1 MKNLFILL
9 VIFILLINHNLSAQQ
24 NLPLKFKD
32 DFIKW
37 SELSWMEGQSSND
50 QFVHFSSPPIIDKD
64 TIFLFMNYYQKELEN
79 GKNYGYCGYI
89 IKKVNKNSGEKYW
102 ETKRMFK
109 EFGDRKIISQPQFVG
124 NTIELSLYD
133 EVRATAYGTDWY
145 ECYPAHVV
153 LDKSSGEIIDSIF
166 VDKTNTQ
173 LPKLRS
179 IGGELY
185 YYIGSTVPTIFKT
198 KEGYIHMRSSLKE
211 ILSSNCDLNGNLVS
225 VDSIKYPTY
234 KYVPW
239 DIRFEQVEN
248 DSFWVLMLNRAQN
261 WADVQA
267 LFSKYDM
274 NLNLNK
280 TVDVSQH
287 IAKPITSAGIYFID
301 KGYFVVGTNYVDPVA
316 MTDKYHSYLFDNNG
330 QFLDSIS
337 YTLRPGIDDIIR
349 YGWLRPMVD
358 RVNNRLLMSQSR
370 QDKLTESTY
379 FELYANEG
387 VAIKSVSS
395 IEVEGIKDHFRTYYS
410 TMLDNGDI
418 LLYIEQFTDPGPSGD
433 RWYSWIML
441 DGQKMNII
449 SSTKDVPLNTNH
461 FKIYPNPSNNIIH
474 IDGLQ
479 AEANVQVQNINGQVL
494 KRITTLDGQVDIS
507 DLTSGLY
514 IFEIQNKDV
523 KERHKVIK
531 IE

>member
-1 MKNLFILL
+1 MRNLILMLIAFI
-9 VIFILLINHNLSAQQ
+9 FTANHNLIAQLH
-24 NLPLKFKD
+24 LPLKFKED
-32 DFIKW
+32 VFKW

-64 TIFLFMNYYQKELEN
+64 TIFLFMNYYQNELEN

-89 IKKVNKNSGEKYW
+89 IKKLNKNTGEKYW
-102 ETKRMFK
+102 ETKRMYK
-109 EFGDRKIISQPQFVG
+109 EYGDRKIISQPSFVNG
-124 NTIELSLYD
+124 TIEIALYD
-133 EVRATAYGTDWY
+133 ESHAIGINTDWN
-145 ECYPAHVV
+145 ECYPAHLVI
-153 LDKSSGEIIDSIF
+153 DKSSGEIIDSSF
-166 VDKTNTQ
+166 VDKTNTE
-173 LPKLRS
+173 LPTLRS
-179 IGGELY
+179 MGGSLY
-185 YYIGSTVPTIFKT
+185 NYIGPTVPTIFKT
-198 KEGYIHMRSSLKE
+198 KDGYIHMRSWLKE
-211 ILSSNCDLNGNLVS
+211 ILSSNIDLNGILLG

-261 WADVQA
+261 WADVQV

-274 NLNLNK
+274 DLNLNK
-280 TVDVSQH
+280 TIDVSEH

-301 KGYFVVGTNYVDPVA
+301 KGYFVVGTNYYDPVA
-316 MTDKYHSYLFDNNG
+316 MTDKNHSYLFDNNG
-330 QFLDSIS
+330 QFLDSVS
-337 YTLRPGIDDIIR
+337 YTLRPGIDDIIK

-387 VAIKSVSS
+387 DAIKTVRS
-395 IEVEGIKDHFRTYYS
+395 IDVEGIKDHFRTYYS

-441 DGQKMNII
+441 DGQKMNIL
-449 SSTKDVPLNTNH
+449 SSTNDGLLSQNKLKV
-461 FKIYPNPSNNIIH
+461 YPNPSIGIVT
-474 IDGLQ
+474 IDGLDT
-479 AEANVQVQNINGQVL
+479 EANVYITNLSGQ
-494 KRITTLDGQVDIS
+494 RITSLKTINNQVDIS
-507 DLTSGLY
+507 DIPYGLY
-514 IFEIQNKDV
+514 IFEIQNKYV
-523 KERHKVIK
+523 TERHKVVK
-531 IE
+531 I